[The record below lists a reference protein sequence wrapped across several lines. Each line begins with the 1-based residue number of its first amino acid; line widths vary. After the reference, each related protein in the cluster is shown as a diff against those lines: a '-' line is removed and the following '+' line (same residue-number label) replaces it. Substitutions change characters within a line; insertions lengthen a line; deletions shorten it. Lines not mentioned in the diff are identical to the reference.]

1 VKIREIRVKNNLI
14 FSFIFNKLSNKKL
27 NIMILAFFKKLF
39 GFGNNDALKAVLAQR
54 PFLVDVRT
62 PEEFSTGSVTGAVNI
77 PLGSIPANL
86 SKFKDKKHIVVF
98 CRSGMRSGQAKNIL
112 ESNGYS
118 NVVNGGTWNNV
129 KQLLNS

>member
-1 VKIREIRVKNNLI
+1 
-14 FSFIFNKLSNKKL
+14 
-27 NIMILAFFKKLF
+27 MILDFLKKLF
-39 GFGNNDALKAVLAQR
+39 GFGNNDALKTVLSQH

-62 PEEFSTGSVTGAVNI
+62 PEEFSTGSVTGAANI

-112 ESNGYS
+112 ESNGFS

>member
-1 VKIREIRVKNNLI
+1 
-14 FSFIFNKLSNKKL
+14 
-27 NIMILAFFKKLF
+27 MILNFLKKLF

-62 PEEFSTGSVTGAVNI
+62 PEEFSTGSVIGAVNI

-86 SKFKDKKHIVVF
+86 SKFKDKKQIVVF

-112 ESNGYS
+112 ESNGFS
-118 NVVNGGTWNNV
+118 NVVNGGTWSKV

>member
-1 VKIREIRVKNNLI
+1 
-14 FSFIFNKLSNKKL
+14 
-27 NIMILAFFKKLF
+27 MILAFLKKLF
-39 GFGNNDALKAVLAQR
+39 GFGNNDALKAILAQR

-77 PLGSIPANL
+77 PLGSIPTNL

-129 KQLLNS
+129 KQILSA